1 LRAGWATTGAL
12 SIPNPKAARDNG
24 TDPAWLSSVTRIA
37 SKQEAQMTPKG
48 VFLFLTAA
56 IIILAIVSFG
66 QRAAVPRQPTKHS
79 LAQQNVKELLLLMDT
94 DKNGKISKQEW
105 MTFMEAE
112 FDALDKDKKGELD
125 QKELLQSTVSVKR
138 VRASDLGK

>member
-1 LRAGWATTGAL
+1 
-12 SIPNPKAARDNG
+12 
-24 TDPAWLSSVTRIA
+24 
-37 SKQEAQMTPKG
+37 

-56 IIILAIVSFG
+56 IIILTIVSFG
-66 QRAAVPRQPTKHS
+66 QKAAVPRQPTKHS

-105 MTFMEAE
+105 MRFMEAE
-112 FDALDKDKKGELD
+112 FDTLDTDKKGELD